1 MVVLINCKQ
10 CFADSSRVLDVKE
23 KIHSLV
29 VLLLDVRSKQD
40 VVSAVMGHLTS
51 VSSASRTS
59 MEEEILFLLH

>member
-1 MVVLINCKQ
+1 M
-10 CFADSSRVLDVKE
+10 KE

-29 VLLLDVRSKQD
+29 VLFLDVRSKQD